1 MKTIIYKLLPTK
13 KITSKLDDKKS
24 INIPWNSRLFF
35 QIGLIISLLLGY
47 FVIESTSKLSISYVQ
62 PESDYLLEEAPLA
75 NYVLE
80 ESKKKTVKQR
90 ITKPVKKHPKQQ
102 VVSHIKPVDNS
113 FNKQETGVPSTEISS
128 DATIPEKG
136 KTTVEVVKPDITK
149 NIRSV
154 EFAPVFPG
162 CESTTTK
169 QERINCFS
177 EKIKKFVSRKFNADK
192 SSGDLTG
199 EQRIPIQFT
208 VDEKGYITD
217 VLVQTDD
224 KGLAKEAKRVIS
236 KLPKMTPGRQGDI
249 PVKVQY
255 VLPLVIVVN
264 N

>member
-13 KITSKLDDKKS
+13 KKTSKLDDKKS

-35 QIGLIISLLLGY
+35 QIGLIISLLLAY
-47 FVIESTSKLSISYVQ
+47 LIIESTSKLSISYVQ

-80 ESKKKTVKQR
+80 EPKKKMIKQK
-90 ITKPVKKHPKQQ
+90 ITKPVNKRPKQQ
-102 VVSHIKPVDNS
+102 VVSQIKPVDNS
-113 FNKQETGVPSTEISS
+113 FNKQETEVPSTETSS
-128 DATIPEKG
+128 DTTIPEKG

-162 CESTTTK
+162 CESTITK

-177 EKIKKFVSRKFNADK
+177 DKIRKFVSRKFNADK
-192 SSGDLTG
+192 SSGNLIG
-199 EQRIPIQFT
+199 KQRIPIQFT
-208 VDEKGYITD
+208 VNEKGNVID
-217 VLVQTDD
+217 VLVFTKD
-224 KGLAKEAKRVIS
+224 KGLVKEAKRVLS
-236 KLPKMTPGRQGDI
+236 KLPKMTPGKQGNV

>member
-1 MKTIIYKLLPTK
+1 MNTIIYKLLPTK

-35 QIGLIISLLLGY
+35 QIGLIISLLLVY
-47 FVIESTSKLSISYVQ
+47 LVIESTSNLSISYVQ
-62 PESDYLLEEAPLA
+62 PESDYLLEEVSLA

-80 ESKKKTVKQR
+80 EPKKEMVKQKV
-90 ITKPVKKHPKQQ
+90 TKPVKKFPKQQ
-102 VVSHIKPVDNS
+102 VVSQFKPVDNS
-113 FNKQETGVPSTEISS
+113 FNKQETEVSSTETSP
-128 DATIPEKG
+128 DTTIPEKG
-136 KTTVEVVKPDITK
+136 KTTIEVVKPDITK
-149 NIRSV
+149 NISSV

-162 CESTTTK
+162 CENTVTK

-177 EKIKKFVSRKFNADK
+177 DKIRKFVSRKFNADK
-192 SSGDLTG
+192 SSGNLTG

-208 VDEKGYITD
+208 VDEKGNIID
-217 VLVQTDD
+217 VLVFTKD
-224 KGLAKEAKRVIS
+224 KGLVKEAKRVLS
-236 KLPKMTPGRQGDI
+236 KLPKMTPGKQGDV